1 MTATVAGRRVF
12 ADWLVSIGA
21 EAVTACANLAAGIL
35 LARAAGADGKG
46 VFTVVTT
53 IAAIQAAVL
62 GLRWERPA
70 GHFLA
75 RDAASLPVVL
85 SSVAIVAGL
94 ATGLAAFG
102 LAVCPPH
109 LVDVV
114 LRGVEPQV
122 IALVAWL
129 VGAQCLYVGI
139 AAVYGG
145 LRDFASRS
153 RFLLAYNVVQALCV
167 AILYVLGVREIVT
180 YVWWY
185 AAASWALELVWLAEF
200 TRRRRLLP
208 RWNWGL
214 VGRMAAFG
222 SLSYMSLLLDLV
234 TVRLDII
241 LLNSMTSTAAAGVYS
256 VAVAVG
262 ARLASIPQ
270 IVGYVVFHRTSAREL
285 GSGHRTAQILRLAAL
300 ALFGGGIVAGVLGS
314 LLIVPLYGPE
324 FAAAVPALWV
334 MIPAMGTW
342 GLYRLLASDVEGR
355 GRPGLVSMSSLLA
368 TVTIVALDL
377 TWIPRYG
384 ILGAAWASLVAY
396 SVALA
401 VAAFTFCHVTAL
413 SFRDAYLYRSDDLG
427 ALLRLASRL
436 VRNGRSRFADQ
447 PG

>member
-1 MTATVAGRRVF
+1 VTTTVAGRRVF

-21 EAVTACANLAAGIL
+21 EGVTACANLAAGIL
-35 LARAAGADGKG
+35 LARAVGADGKG
-46 VFTVVTT
+46 VFTVATT
-53 IAAIQAAVL
+53 VAAIAAAVL

-75 RDAASLPVVL
+75 RDSTALPVVL
-85 SSVAIVAGL
+85 SSVALVAGI
-94 ATGLAAFG
+94 ATGLTAFG
-102 LAVCPPH
+102 LAICPSH
-109 LVDVV
+109 LLD
-114 LRGVEPQV
+114 LIFRGVEPQV

-129 VGAQCLYVGI
+129 VGVQCLYVGI
-139 AAVYGG
+139 AAIYGG

-153 RFLLAYNVVQALCV
+153 RFLLTYNALQALSV
-167 AILYVLGVREIVT
+167 ASLYLLGVEKVVT
-180 YVWWY
+180 YLWWVT
-185 AAASWALELVWLAEF
+185 ATSWAFELVWLAALA
-200 TRRRRLLP
+200 RRRRLLP
-208 RWNWGL
+208 RWDWRL
-214 VGRMAAFG
+214 VQRMAAFG

-270 IVGYVVFHRTSAREL
+270 IVAYVVFHRTSAREL
-285 GSGHRTAQILRLAAL
+285 GTGARTAQILRLAAL
-300 ALFGGGIVAGVLGS
+300 ALVGGGIAMAVFGSVLV
-314 LLIVPLYGPE
+314 VPLYGPG

-334 MIPAMGTW
+334 MIPAMGIW

-355 GRPGLVSMSSLLA
+355 GRPGLVSMSSLVA

-377 TWIPRYG
+377 SWIPQHG

-401 VAAFTFCHVTAL
+401 VAACTFCHVTGL
-413 SFRDAYLYRSDDLG
+413 SFRDAYLYRPDDLI
-427 ALLRLASRL
+427 ALLRIASRL
-436 VRNGRSRFADQ
+436 MRGRRLADQ